1 MSQALRTIM
10 LTNDNLLLNAFRKDP
25 SDTME
30 DDRREN
36 GHNWVIKLVQK
47 VRYDDVVS
55 VEKLEQDTQLDED
68 QIVAEYL
75 SNISTR
81 TCPLNT
87 DTPPW
92 RFVIYETD
100 KKTYF
105 TFYFDHTFFDGIVGA
120 QFHEDFITQLDKQ
133 EAPEYVDVLYDQE
146 KDGAPNLYLTYYQQQ
161 QLYSWPWYYPII
173 NRIGQLKL
181 VKWVSTLFEQIAY
194 RFSSISFLRKVFG
207 LRFRLNPSALSLP
220 TFSFQPSK
228 INYATRF
235 GIVNL
240 DQLELQEVLSFCK
253 MNKLTLTPFLDIM
266 AVQTLEEVIRPQ
278 VSLTPIKYFHFTAI
292 NGRRYFP
299 YMKYVTSTTAFPTF
313 FGALDHLAKQ
323 QIVDIMKSHC
333 ERTLKEIKSW
343 AAFRSQGMYMEC
355 RNFWDFFLAG
365 VGLMNIPTSA
375 VSNIGNHQ
383 FDSGLWKIENMWFS
397 QGNGASFH
405 FVFNAVSSHAGLN
418 IVIGFLPEY
427 EELMEGRLI
436 KTFVN
441 RFKKNVMGIVRM
453 ESGR

>member
-1 MSQALRTIM
+1 MSRQPSALERRYIARNTLNCYLNFNVTATYNKPVTKAQVSQALRTIM

-173 NRIGQLKL
+173 NRIGQLKV
-181 VKWVSTLFEQIAY
+181 VKWFLDFGSDSIPVHLVFQLSVSNRRKSTM
-194 RFSSISFLRKVFG
+194 LRG
-207 LRFRLNPSALSLP
+207 
-220 TFSFQPSK
+220 
-228 INYATRF
+228 
-235 GIVNL
+235 
-240 DQLELQEVLSFCK
+240 LELSIWTNWSFK
-253 MNKLTLTPFLDIM
+253 KHHGSADVGGSHKAASVTDT
-266 AVQTLEEVIRPQ
+266 
-278 VSLTPIKYFHFTAI
+278 H
-292 NGRRYFP
+292 
-299 YMKYVTSTTAFPTF
+299 KYVTSTTAFPTF

-343 AAFRSQGMYMEC
+343 AAFRSQGMNMEC

-436 KTFVN
+436 KTFVKK
-441 RFKKNVMGIVRM
+441 FKKNVMGIVRQDR
-453 ESGR
+453 E